1 MKSERRLRRACP
13 LALLALLMG
22 AAGQSQNA
30 PPGVPIGKG
39 IVEGVVQNSL
49 SGQPLEGARIKLG
62 NYLNTELYT
71 KTDAA
76 GRFRFTGVNQGTYSI
91 EAQYP
96 GFLMPGQSGMSNGLR
111 AQINLSP
118 PRAANTAVTVTY
130 GGQPAG
136 TPEITT
142 DNDGVLHA
150 SLTMALTP
158 QSVITGKVTDANGL
172 PMVDCQVQV
181 LTRRL
186 MRGGPTDFSVPI
198 PMADGRTGLAP
209 VVFTT
214 TDDRG
219 EFRAARLA
227 PGSYYLFI
235 GKPSGPESWERTYR
249 ETYYPNA
256 IDPASAKPLDLT
268 AGKEVRAEVQIVRI
282 PGVRVAGH
290 LIDPPVAPQ
299 SGPIPRTYT
308 NLSLVAAGQRIG
320 SYSGFTV
327 ANPDGSFEFLDVLP
341 GKYTLQA
348 LTRERTM
355 PSGPNQRQQELW
367 AASRQVE
374 ISDNGEEG
382 VTVEMQP
389 LGELAGTVA
398 FRQGCMPEPVQIHV
412 QPSFSPVGFGP
423 HQPPTVAPD
432 GKFVLTGLAPVHYT
446 IQMQSSGLSF
456 PSSIQLGGIDVLRNG
471 FDLPAAGHATLQI
484 QMNCRPGG
492 RPQ

>member
-172 PMVDCQVQV
+172 PMVDCQV
-181 LTRRL
+181 
-186 MRGGPTDFSVPI
+186 
-198 PMADGRTGLAP
+198 
-209 VVFTT
+209 
-214 TDDRG
+214 
-219 EFRAARLA
+219 
-227 PGSYYLFI
+227 
-235 GKPSGPESWERTYR
+235 
-249 ETYYPNA
+249 
-256 IDPASAKPLDLT
+256 
-268 AGKEVRAEVQIVRI
+268 
-282 PGVRVAGH
+282 
-290 LIDPPVAPQ
+290 
-299 SGPIPRTYT
+299 
-308 NLSLVAAGQRIG
+308 
-320 SYSGFTV
+320 
-327 ANPDGSFEFLDVLP
+327 
-341 GKYTLQA
+341 
-348 LTRERTM
+348 
-355 PSGPNQRQQELW
+355 
-367 AASRQVE
+367 
-374 ISDNGEEG
+374 
-382 VTVEMQP
+382 
-389 LGELAGTVA
+389 
-398 FRQGCMPEPVQIHV
+398 
-412 QPSFSPVGFGP
+412 
-423 HQPPTVAPD
+423 
-432 GKFVLTGLAPVHYT
+432 
-446 IQMQSSGLSF
+446 
-456 PSSIQLGGIDVLRNG
+456 
-471 FDLPAAGHATLQI
+471 
-484 QMNCRPGG
+484 
-492 RPQ
+492 